1 MDGDTPLRR
10 HDERIQNLPSG
21 FIIGEHIEKDAQP
34 RTRRRNQGMHRGQP
48 FVGRVDDVKVVVT
61 DVKQLSRK
69 CWRGGRGLHSTEVVR
84 RPRHGKGR
92 AVFIDI
98 LAGKP

>member
-1 MDGDTPLRR
+1 
-10 HDERIQNLPSG
+10 
-21 FIIGEHIEKDAQP
+21 
-34 RTRRRNQGMHRGQP
+34 
-48 FVGRVDDVKVVVT
+48 VDDVKVVVT
-61 DVKQLSRK
+61 HVKQLSRK
-69 CWRGGRGLHSTEVVR
+69 CWRGGRGLHPTEVVR